1 MLTLKKYLQNLGIE
15 ATDELMAKLTA
26 ADAEDDDTVQD
37 LLSKSQNYARPFL
50 ESEFS
55 EKMSEERKSMKGKY
69 FKESA
74 QKFNKQFGNL
84 LTSGEIDKILSNPEN
99 QGQTFDAV
107 IAAIHA
113 KAIEQLSPKESAE
126 LRQMLDAANAEK
138 NTLKEQLEAKDSEYE
153 QRLNARISEIET
165 DRTLDSELSR
175 AVASITSLN
184 PTAAAKLIRAELK
197 ARAVIKA
204 GADGKLSLYDIKNPE
219 TPLKKSGT
227 ELYTFDALVSDI
239 ARENELP
246 AKKSAGSE
254 KIPGGQPQHEPKPLP
269 AAAKSAA
276 SLAEV
281 MAGVTG
287 GD

>member
-15 ATDELMAKLTA
+15 PSDELIAKLTA

-37 LLSKSQNYARPFL
+37 LLSKSQTYARPFL

-55 EKMSEERKSMKGKY
+55 EKMSDERKSMKGKY
-69 FKESA
+69 FKEMV

-107 IAAIHA
+107 IASIHA

-175 AVASITSLN
+175 AVSAITSLN
-184 PTAAAKLIRAELK
+184 PTAAAKLIRSELK

-204 GADGKLSLYDIKNPE
+204 GNDGRLSLYDIKNPE

-227 ELYTFDALVSDI
+227 ELYTFDALVADI

-246 AKKSAGSE
+246 AKKSAGNE
-254 KIPGGQPQHEPKPLP
+254 KVITQSQQEPKQMG

-281 MAGVTG
+281 MAGVTA
-287 GD
+287 D